1 MNDETLNQTNTPMKD
16 NSIYLDKQKNLNNNS
31 LFNNVVSPI
40 SNKTQQATSLA
51 FSQIMSSESK
61 NQSILLD
68 KDKLFESFLLF
79 QKFMDMNQQIS
90 TVQNISQ
97 KSINNEQEKI
107 KQDCTQEQINTEG
120 EQREN
125 KEGTKNINNYDD
137 IPIKPKH
144 SDFIELVEKTLANDS
159 SAVNQTENSRPVK
172 KIVKP
177 TYYKKEIKISKP
189 SKNEKKYT
197 YYMG

>member
-144 SDFIELVEKTLANDS
+144 SDFIELVEKD
-159 SAVNQTENSRPVK
+159 K
-172 KIVKP
+172 YIVL
-177 TYYKKEIKISKP
+177 
-189 SKNEKKYT
+189 
-197 YYMG
+197 